1 MNAFSQ
7 LASSLAC
14 PLTDDTLT
22 ISEHGPSEQDARIRL
37 ERVVPSKNSLMTV
50 AEFIE
55 RKFVPEYVFGRG
67 TRTRLYFQ
75 AILKYIITPSRVA
88 GSFAADSVSGRH
100 SEANSSWPYMDALR
114 LADVTPD
121 AIQTLLTRSMEQGYS
136 ARTTMHIRDVIRNVF
151 SYAELSGDY
160 VGINPAT
167 LVVAPTI
174 ERKQAHLLSLGD
186 LRQMIRLMGYPER
199 SIAIFCLST
208 DMNVS
213 EICGLQWKYANLTF
227 ASRPLDEEMLPPRS
241 IAIRNQ
247 SYRGVFEAVKTRRRR
262 VIAMGELAYNELS
275 WLKRREKFVGPQ
287 DFVIASRMG
296 TPILSDN
303 IALRKLK
310 AIGKAIDV
318 PWLSWRVLHRTRTN
332 LMRQFGRYVNR
343 ELERA
348 LN

>member
-1 MNAFSQ
+1 
-7 LASSLAC
+7 
-14 PLTDDTLT
+14 
-22 ISEHGPSEQDARIRL
+22 
-37 ERVVPSKNSLMTV
+37 MTV
-50 AEFIE
+50 ADFIE
-55 RKFVPEYVFGRG
+55 RKFVPEYVFGRA

-75 AILKYIITPSRVA
+75 AILKYIVSPSRVSSA
-88 GSFAADSVSGRH
+88 FGLEGSSGKQMKDVSH
-100 SEANSSWPYMDALR
+100 WPFMDAIH
-114 LADVTPD
+114 LADVTPE
-121 AIQTLLTRSMEQGYS
+121 AIQNLLAVSIEQGYS

-199 SIAIFCLST
+199 SIAIFILST

-227 ASRPLDEEMLPPRS
+227 ANRPLEDEMLPPRS

-247 SYRGVFEAVKTRRRR
+247 SYRGVFEPVKSRRRR
-262 VIAMGELAYNELS
+262 VLTMGELAHNELT
-275 WLKRREKFVGPQ
+275 WLKRRERFVSSE
-287 DFVIASRMG
+287 DFVIASRTG

-303 IALRKLK
+303 VALRKLK
-310 AIGKAIDV
+310 AIGRAIDV
-318 PWLSWRVLHRTRTN
+318 PWLSWRALHRTRMN
-332 LMRQFGRYVNR
+332 LIRQFGRYLNR

-348 LN
+348 LT